1 MDRKRL
7 LKLLSKDLDLDD
19 ALDIIEEYCIEWD
32 KEQEDI
38 KKFKGVLTY
47 YPFILMAC
55 AKEALEYFEK
65 QHFIVKLY
73 DISDLRGVKL
83 LKIF

>member
-38 KKFKGVLTY
+38 KKFK
-47 YPFILMAC
+47 
-55 AKEALEYFEK
+55 EALEEYFEK

>member
-38 KKFKGVLTY
+38 KKFKEVLTLPIY
-47 YPFILMAC
+47 SHGMC
-55 AKEALEYFEK
+55 K
-65 QHFIVKLY
+65 
-73 DISDLRGVKL
+73 RGTGIFRETAFYC
-83 LKIF
+83 KII